1 MDSNKIFDNINKHII
16 INNVDIDNID
26 IILDDIIEIHNK
38 KFDIYYVKCSFK
50 IKFNINDIYELD
62 TIYINNKEIYKIFI
76 QLLFFIDMMIGD
88 EKDFVNIDQ
97 MIVYINSD
105 LCNMSD
111 VYSRYMR
118 LNPIEKQINIIFSR
132 NPDLL
137 KQISNNILIK
147 NKNHILFNI

>member
-1 MDSNKIFDNINKHII
+1 MDSNKIIYKNII

-26 IILDDIIEIHNK
+26 KILDNIIEIHNK

-50 IKFNINDIYELD
+50 IKFDINDIYDLD
-62 TIYINNKEIYKIFI
+62 TIYINNKEIYKIII

-88 EKDFVNIDQ
+88 EKDFINIDQ
-97 MIVYINSD
+97 MIVYINSNICD
-105 LCNMSD
+105 MSD

-118 LNPIEKQINIIFSR
+118 LNPIERQINIIFSR

-147 NKNHILFNI
+147 NKNYILYNI